1 MSSLQS
7 YCKTDEY
14 IQTIFQFAQSKT
26 AYLSSGEGFN
36 VLPELRTTMK
46 SMLSL
51 NRGSKYLEH
60 PEMILSESFCV
71 FMAPFRFHVKSW
83 DRVY

>member
-1 MSSLQS
+1 MKFIDNLMSLQS

-36 VLPELRTTMK
+36 VLPELRTTLK

-60 PEMILSESFCV
+60 PEMILSESF
-71 FMAPFRFHVKSW
+71 
-83 DRVY
+83 VYLWLHSDFT